1 MRNKVPKDLTGMRFG
16 RLTAIE
22 LVGMQGPFYLWKC
35 KCDCGGEIV
44 TQRGSLLSGRTRSC
58 GCLRRETSLKNG
70 KKAAEARRKQAK
82 QREIAIRKEKEEARK
97 NGKAEK
103 DH

>member
-1 MRNKVPKDLTGMRFG
+1 MRFG

-22 LVGMQGPFYLWKC
+22 IVGMQGPFYLWRC
-35 KCDCGGEIV
+35 RCECGGEIV

-58 GCLRRETSLKNG
+58 GCLRREASLKNG

-82 QREIAIRKEKEEARK
+82 EREIAIRKAKEEARK

>member
-1 MRNKVPKDLTGMRFG
+1 MRNKVPKDLAGMKFG

-22 LVGMQGPFYLWKC
+22 LVGMQGPFYLWRC
-35 KCDCGGEIV
+35 KCDCGEEIV

-58 GCLRRETSLKNG
+58 GCLRREASLKNG

-82 QREIAIRKEKEEARK
+82 QRQIALRNAKEEARK

>member
-1 MRNKVPKDLTGMRFG
+1 MKFG

-22 LVGMQGPFYLWKC
+22 LVEMYGPFYLWRC
-35 KCDCGGEIV
+35 KCDCGEEIV

-58 GCLRRETSLKNG
+58 GCLRKEVSIKRAN
-70 KKAAEARRKQAK
+70 EARKKLAK
-82 QREIAIRKEKEEARK
+82 QREIAIRKAKEEARK